1 MEPSFIENLQAVP
14 KEVYAI
20 IPSLLWFILVLGLLI
35 FFRGNLI
42 DLFSRL
48 AGFEALGVKVNC
60 MRESIDAAVELAK
73 KSEKWQVDVPKQDE
87 RKVIERAKRR
97 MKLFKGTQI
106 LWVDDEPENN
116 LNERRMFRE
125 LDCDLDCVKSTD
137 DALKVLKGAPYDFII
152 SDMARPESTTAGL
165 DMVKTFH
172 ERGVHTPVI
181 LYVGEHR
188 PELGVPAYA
197 FGITNRPDQLL
208 HLVLDVLERTKG

>member
-1 MEPSFIENLQAVP
+1 MESSFIKTLNDIPEEA
-14 KEVYAI
+14 YGI

-48 AGFEALGVKVNC
+48 AAFEALGVKVNC

-87 RKVIERAKRR
+87 RKVIERAKGRLG
-97 MKLFKGTQI
+97 LFKGAQI

-116 LNERRMFRE
+116 LNERRMFRQ
-125 LDCDLDCVKSTD
+125 LDCDLDCVKSTEE
-137 DALKVLKGAPYDFII
+137 ALNVLKAAPYDFII

-165 DMVKTFH
+165 EMVKALY
-172 ERGVHTPVI
+172 ERGVHIPVI
-181 LYVGEHR
+181 LYVGVHR
-188 PELGVPAYA
+188 PDLGVPPYA